1 MLRRY
6 RPDPE
11 IDRLC
16 AGSANCELVRNG
28 EFLDNEG

>member
-16 AGSANCELVRNG
+16 AGSANCELGMVNSWTMKG
-28 EFLDNEG
+28 E